1 MKPVW
6 LAAAIAVLLIVSS
19 AAAFAGWLTPAAL
32 LAVLSGL
39 AFCG

>member
-1 MKPVW
+1 MKRV
-6 LAAAIAVLLIVSS
+6 AIAVVVTLLLIVSS
-19 AAAFAGWLTPAAL
+19 AAAFAGWLTPSAL